1 VSQQLALNI
10 RLREGATFAA
20 YYPGPN
26 QAAAHALK
34 TFADQPG
41 GLRQAY
47 LWGAPATGKSHLLQ
61 AVCHQAS
68 TLGQAGV
75 YLPLAQLQKAAQA
88 EVLEDLDAID
98 AVCIDDIDAIAG
110 RPVWERALFNL
121 INTVRDAGHRLVLAS
136 QCNPAG
142 MRLGLADLKSRLL
155 WGPVFHLKT
164 LDDETKL
171 AALKIC
177 AYQRGL
183 RLKDDAA
190 RYLLNNWRRD
200 MGALL
205 EALETL
211 DHASLAAQRRVT
223 IPFIKTVLGL

>member
-1 VSQQLALNI
+1 
-10 RLREGATFAA
+10 
-20 YYPGPN
+20 
-26 QAAAHALK
+26 
-34 TFADQPG
+34 
-41 GLRQAY
+41 
-47 LWGAPATGKSHLLQ
+47 
-61 AVCHQAS
+61 
-68 TLGQAGV
+68 
-75 YLPLAQLQKAAQA
+75 
-88 EVLEDLDAID
+88 
-98 AVCIDDIDAIAG
+98 
-110 RPVWERALFNL
+110 
-121 INTVRDAGHRLVLAS
+121 
-136 QCNPAG
+136 
-142 MRLGLADLKSRLL
+142 L